1 MPRIKKHPQKAAS
14 DGPPELFPSDDEDD
28 SDMDILK
35 HAGMSDEEEE
45 AEVEESVKRKIEPIE
60 ERPAKKRKPI
70 EVAPNEAA
78 DIIEDL
84 DDFWNIKS

>member
-1 MPRIKKHPQKAAS
+1 VPRIKKHPLKAAS

-35 HAGMSDEEEE
+35 NAGLSDDEEEPPQ
-45 AEVEESVKRKIEPIE
+45 VEETKKRKIEPVV
-60 ERPAKKRKPI
+60 ERPAKIRKPI
-70 EVAPNEAA
+70 ERAENEAA

-84 DDFWNIKS
+84 DDF